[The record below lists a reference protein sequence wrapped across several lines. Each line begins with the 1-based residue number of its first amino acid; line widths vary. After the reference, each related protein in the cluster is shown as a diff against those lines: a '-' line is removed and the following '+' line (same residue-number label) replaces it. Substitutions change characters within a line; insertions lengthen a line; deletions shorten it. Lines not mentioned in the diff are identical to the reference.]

1 MELRKRKTQPVG
13 LVTLVAIVWVGVMV
27 WMDSGKQQAMAHRGA
42 AELDAPGP
50 AAVRHQAPPIVQ
62 ARAAFGRSIWR
73 AICGEGS
80 QTGIHLLVCETH
92 YRPAE
97 NLHHTAARWTADPR
111 FGTGA
116 ILDRGTPQ

>member
-13 LVTLVAIVWVGVMV
+13 LVTLVAIIWVGVMV
-27 WMDSGKQQAMAHRGA
+27 WMDSGRQQAIAHRGA
-42 AELDAPGP
+42 AEPDAPRP
-50 AAVRHQAPPIVQ
+50 AAVPHQAPPTVQ

-80 QTGIHLLVCETH
+80 QTGIHRLVCETH

-97 NLHHTAARWTADPR
+97 HLHRMAAR
-111 FGTGA
+111 
-116 ILDRGTPQ
+116 